1 MKKVLNVLKMAS
13 DVIGSL
19 MILTVL
25 MSSFIIM
32 AVGIFIGLLVI
43 VPIIAVRW
51 VIEFDEPLT
60 DAITSA
66 FGACLSLIKNGIDTF
81 VKRLES

>member
-1 MKKVLNVLKMAS
+1 MKKVLNVLKMVS

-32 AVGIFIGLLVI
+32 TVGIFVGLLVI
-43 VPIIAVRW
+43 VPIVAVRW
-51 VIEFDEPLT
+51 VIKFDESLI
-60 DAITSA
+60 DAITGA
-66 FGACLSLIKNGIDTF
+66 FGACLSLIKDELDTF
-81 VKRLES
+81 IKRLES